1 METQGFAVKLQRTK
15 EIFSDDFRKLIIH
28 GISFSSRREDAEK
41 TEGMQYAYYQSNCL
55 IAYLK
60 G

>member
-1 METQGFAVKLQRTK
+1 METRGFSVKLQRTK
-15 EIFSDDFRKLIIH
+15 EIFSDDFHKLIIH
-28 GISFSSRREDAEK
+28 GISFSCRTEDPEK
-41 TEGMQYAYYQSNCL
+41 TEGMQYSYYQSNCL